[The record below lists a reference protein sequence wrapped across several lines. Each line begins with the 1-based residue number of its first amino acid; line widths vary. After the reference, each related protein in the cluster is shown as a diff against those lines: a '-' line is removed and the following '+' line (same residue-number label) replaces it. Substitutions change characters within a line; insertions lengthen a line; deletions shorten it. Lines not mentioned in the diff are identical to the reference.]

1 MVVLKSGGGARSY
14 YRTRMIVDGHFA
26 QKKIK
31 MQLVYGVVI
40 WGAEIGGQSL
50 IGCDKSGDMTL
61 NL

>member
-1 MVVLKSGGGARSY
+1 
-14 YRTRMIVDGHFA
+14 MIVDGHFA

-31 MQLVYGVVI
+31 MQLWDSI
-40 WGAEIGGQSL
+40 WCAEIGGQSL